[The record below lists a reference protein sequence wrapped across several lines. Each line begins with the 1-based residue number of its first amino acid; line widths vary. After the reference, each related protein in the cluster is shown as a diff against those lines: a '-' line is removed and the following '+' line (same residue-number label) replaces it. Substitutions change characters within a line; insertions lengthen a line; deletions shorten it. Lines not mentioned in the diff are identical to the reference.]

1 MGSPDSSSR
10 AARSSPIHWY
20 LAALLPIWIGYFMYK
35 TEASEQQ
42 RLRLL
47 DPVAAVGEFVKAECI
62 RPRKRSFQDYW
73 LATTYAFVAA
83 GYVSYE
89 EHATPDR
96 GPRRRSRRWIGS
108 CFRHRPNAKRHW
120 RACGRRKRRTR
131 SGSRETSRI
140 RRRRRWKS
148 RTARAFCGWRSWQ
161 YRCFWSARSCTGAVG
176 PVRRAAAHD
185 VRSARSTP
193 LEAGDDH

>member
-73 LATTYAFVAA
+73 LATTYAFVAT

-89 EHATPDR
+89 EHATPGSRPAPTFTAVDWVLFPSQAECEAALAGVR
-96 GPRRRSRRWIGS
+96 SAKAPHPVWFERNQPHSSKTTLEEPDSTRFLWLALVAIPLLLVGAILHWRRRSG
-108 CFRHRPNAKRHW
+108 
-120 RACGRRKRRTR
+120 
-131 SGSRETSRI
+131 
-140 RRRRRWKS
+140 
-148 RTARAFCGWRSWQ
+148 
-161 YRCFWSARSCTGAVG
+161 
-176 PVRRAAAHD
+176 
-185 VRSARSTP
+185 
-193 LEAGDDH
+193 